1 MYVERHEVAIE
12 TSAGGAFTGYT
23 PVVTGEVV
31 QYSYV
36 PDGTT
41 PLDTG
46 ADLDITGEQSGAVI
60 ANQDNIGTAAFT
72 KAPRQA
78 SHGVAGGAALYAA
91 AGEAVLVP
99 IVVARER
106 LKVVIAQGG
115 NVKKGTLHIFVA

>member
-1 MYVERHEVAIE
+1 MRVDRYKVAIL

-23 PVVTGEVV
+23 TVV
-31 QYSYV
+31 QGRVLQYRYV

-46 ADLDITGEQSGAVI
+46 ADLDITGEESGIVVASQ
-60 ANQDNIGTAAFT
+60 ANIGTAAFS

-78 SHGVAGGAALYAA
+78 THGVDGTASLYAA
-91 AGEAVLVP
+91 AGLAVQDG
-99 IVVARER
+99 VVVDGER

-115 NVKKGTLHIFVA
+115 NAKSGTLHIWVG